1 MEELPDELPGCK
13 PLFSP
18 VKKKF
23 PHGKM
28 LPQQLSIDADEGRAG
43 GVAVKDFQVMKEQLY
58 FDHDSA

>member
-1 MEELPDELPGCK
+1 
-13 PLFSP
+13 
-18 VKKKF
+18 
-23 PHGKM
+23 M